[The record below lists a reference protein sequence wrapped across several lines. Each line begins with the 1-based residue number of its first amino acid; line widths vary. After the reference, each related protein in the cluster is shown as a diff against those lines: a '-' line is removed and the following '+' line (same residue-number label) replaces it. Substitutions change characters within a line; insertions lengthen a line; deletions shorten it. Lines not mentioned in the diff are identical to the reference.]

1 MEVRQINSTN
11 MKKSTT
17 LFLAIAAALALTPL
31 AVRADDDMDPGKLPP
46 ASTKT
51 GLTYD
56 TDIKPIFDTSCI
68 KCHKGDKPRGRLHL
82 DTLAGVLKGGKDGVV
97 VVPGN
102 VAKSPLVFAVAH
114 VGDESDDFMPPPVQK
129 SKIEPLTAEQVGLIR
144 AWVEQGAK

>member
-1 MEVRQINSTN
+1 MQGRQIKSTN

-31 AVRADDDMDPGKLPP
+31 AVRADDDMDPSKLPP

-56 TDIKPIFDTSCI
+56 ADIKPILDTSCI
-68 KCHKGDKPRGRLHL
+68 KCHKGDRPKGRLHL
-82 DTLAGVLKGGKDGVV
+82 DTLEGILKGGKDGVV

-114 VGDESDDFMPPPVQK
+114 VGDEDDFMPPPVAK
-129 SKIEPLTAEQVGLIR
+129 SKINPLTADQVALIR